1 MEGSMRARLAL
12 CCLAFAMSACAT
24 GGASHGS
31 GHDPNAITADEIEG
45 SHEATAYDVVRTLR
59 PNMLITHGVNTFN
72 GSNPGIIVFLNGTQ
86 YGTVQS
92 LDRIAAKDVDEIHF
106 YDASEAAL
114 RHGTGFPS
122 GVIEVK
128 TK

>member
-1 MEGSMRARLAL
+1 MRARLVA
-12 CCLAFAMSACAT
+12 CCLAFALSACAT
-24 GGASHGS
+24 GGTHTGA

-59 PNMLITHGVNTFN
+59 PNMLVTHGMTSFTQAD
-72 GSNPGIIVFLNGTQ
+72 PGIIVFLNNQQFGP
-86 YGTVQS
+86 VQS
-92 LDRIAAKDVDEIHF
+92 LDRIPAKDVDEIHF
-106 YDASEAAL
+106 YSASEAAL
-114 RHGTGFPS
+114 RHGTGFPD

>member
-1 MEGSMRARLAL
+1 MRARLAV
-12 CCLAFAMSACAT
+12 CCLAFALSACAT

-31 GHDPNAITADEIEG
+31 GHDPNAITADEIEA

-59 PNMLITHGVNTFN
+59 PNMLITHGVSSFN
-72 GSNPGIIVFLNGTQ
+72 QSDPGIMVFVNGTQ
-86 YGTVQS
+86 FGTIQS

-106 YDASEAAL
+106 YSASEASL
-114 RHGTGFPS
+114 RHGTGFPD

>member
-1 MEGSMRARLAL
+1 MRARLVVCGLVFAL
-12 CCLAFAMSACAT
+12 SACAT

-31 GHDPNAITADEIEG
+31 GHDPNTITADEIEA

-59 PNMLITHGVNTFN
+59 PNMLITHGVATFN
-72 GSNPGIIVFLNGTQ
+72 QSSPGIIVFVNGTQ
-86 YGTVQS
+86 FGTAQS

-106 YDASEAAL
+106 YNASEAAL
-114 RHGTGFPS
+114 RHGTGFPD